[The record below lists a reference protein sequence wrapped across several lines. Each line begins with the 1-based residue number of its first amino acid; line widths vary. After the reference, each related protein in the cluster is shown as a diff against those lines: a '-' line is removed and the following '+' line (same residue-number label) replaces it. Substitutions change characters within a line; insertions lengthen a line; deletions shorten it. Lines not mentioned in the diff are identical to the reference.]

1 VSKPS
6 IIPSWKYQKPSKGGH
21 KGLKKLLKYVSH
33 RESPDHRPVDLED
46 RWVDCGLGA
55 NWREVYASA
64 GQLAGPYVLA
74 HHLVISPA
82 PDLMQH
88 LPEALRHDVVR
99 EVTERTIEQWHVNR
113 GLSVPEYSYCV
124 HDRDTNGDYGLQQ
137 LHTHVFVAGTIDNG
151 LGERLSHRVD
161 REQVCADRGGLER
174 EDNLHHVARHE
185 FEQILD
191 RTLGIEWRHE
201 REQALNRDLSR
212 PEIEPAVTPEPEPV
226 DHDDDLH
233 DVTRFSF
240 KHLLDQTQDIE
251 QRPEREQDL
260 NPENELAVAL
270 EPEPVD
276 DDDHLRDDALREFQ
290 RLRDRGLRDEW
301 RPEPGINMDQA
312 HQAFRQLLD
321 RILGIERQREHEP
334 DVNQESVPAVTPEPV
349 DLDDTEE
356 GITLHL
362 EIDWMTEMLLDPD
375 GEGWR
380 SLISGD
386 TAPSGP
392 ERDHNRGRSAEIEAP
407 APDSDESI
415 GRGWDMDR

>member
-1 VSKPS
+1 MSKPS

-33 RESPDHRPVDLED
+33 RESPDHRPVDLDE

-55 NWREVYASA
+55 NWREVYANA
-64 GQLAGPYVLA
+64 GKLAGPYVLA

-88 LPEALRHDVVR
+88 LPEALRQDVVR

-124 HDRDTNGDYGLQQ
+124 HDRDTNGNYGLQQ

-191 RTLGIEWRHE
+191 RTLGIEWRQE
-201 REQALNRDLSR
+201 REQDLNRDLSR
-212 PEIEPAVTPEPEPV
+212 PEIAPAMTVEPELV
-226 DHDDDLH
+226 NHDDLH

-240 KHLLDQTQDIE
+240 KHILDQTQDIE
-251 QRPEREQDL
+251 QRPEREPDL
-260 NPENELAVAL
+260 NPENEPAGTL

-276 DDDHLRDDALREFQ
+276 DDDNLREAALREFQ
-290 RLRDRGLRDEW
+290 RLRDRGLGDEW
-301 RPEPGINMDQA
+301 RPQPGLNMDQS
-312 HQAFRQLLD
+312 HQAFRQLID
-321 RILGIERQREHEP
+321 RILGIERQPEHEP
-334 DVNQESVPAVTPEPV
+334 DINQESVPAGTPEPV

-375 GEGWR
+375 SEGWR

-386 TAPSGP
+386 AAPSGP
-392 ERDHNRGRSAEIEAP
+392 VRDHNRGRSVEIEAP